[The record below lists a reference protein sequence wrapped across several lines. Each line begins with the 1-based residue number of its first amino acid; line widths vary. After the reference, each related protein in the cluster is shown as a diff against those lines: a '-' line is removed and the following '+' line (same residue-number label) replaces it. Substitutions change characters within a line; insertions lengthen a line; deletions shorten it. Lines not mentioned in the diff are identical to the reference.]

1 VKLEFSVPG
10 EPRGKGRPRATARAG
25 IVRMYT
31 DKQTASYENLI
42 AMAASAA
49 MGVAG
54 LLAPLETPLMVTI
67 GAAMTIP
74 ASASAKKRAAM
85 VEGAIRPTKR
95 PDLDQFVKAALDG
108 MNGVV
113 YRDDSQ
119 VVTLRAFKV
128 YGPPCLKVTV
138 QEVLP

>member
-1 VKLEFSVPG
+1 MRLEFTVPG
-10 EPRGKGRPRATARAG
+10 EPRGKGRPRATATGKG
-25 IVRMYT
+25 IRMYT

-49 MGVAG
+49 MGAAD
-54 LLAPLETPLMVTI
+54 LLAPLETPVVVTI

-85 VEGAIRPTKR
+85 ADGSIRPTKR